1 MLSGKAMEMVGQ
13 REGKARG
20 ENACV
25 CDDHEAVTFHK
36 EPETAF
42 QSKFAHPAIHPS
54 IQAPIMCQA
63 LFWVLSHK
71 QQRNKAKT
79 PKSLSTGM
87 FALVGE
93 LDHK

>member
-1 MLSGKAMEMVGQ
+1 M
-13 REGKARG
+13 
-20 ENACV
+20 

-42 QSKFAHPAIHPS
+42 QSKFAHPSIHPSIHPPTHSS

-79 PKSLSTGM
+79 PKSPSIGT